1 MKKPILAGACVLAA
15 TVLIVAVGQRI
26 RRQISHPFPAV
37 ETASPS
43 PMASGSVHQSFL
55 YGRVTTIDGASCE
68 GQLRFGGGEEA
79 LWSDLFNGY
88 KLENPWK
95 ENVPPGQLP
104 KEDHSIQIFGLV
116 LVQRE
121 RTVNLAR
128 PFLVR
133 FGQLVRLDAEGRD
146 VFVTLKSGSRQ
157 KLDRFS
163 ASDFDDGV
171 RVWDPTRG
179 VLDLDSLRIRAIE
192 FFEPPGNAPPPAR
205 LYGTVRTGDGTFRGF
220 IQWNRQKSLGTDTL
234 DGQSSGAAVSLR
246 FDTIRTIRRRPPDG
260 VEVLLRDG
268 NEKSLTGSR
277 ETADGNLGLYV
288 DDPRYG
294 RVLVPWDV
302 FQSAEFEPSLAGPGY
317 ADFPPGAPIA
327 GAVTTR
333 TGRRLAGRLV
343 FDLDESEDIETLDA
357 PSRGVD
363 YLIPFGLIASILL
376 PPSAD
381 PDLQPATVILRR
393 GEELRL
399 ERKGDL
405 GPSNAGLLVFV
416 EGLEKAEYVSWASV
430 QRIDFAQSVP
440 RSPTVEKK

>member
-26 RRQISHPFPAV
+26 RRQIAHPFPAV

-55 YGRVTTIDGASCE
+55 YGRVTTIDGDSCE

-79 LWSDLFNGY
+79 LWSDFFNGY
-88 KLENPWK
+88 KLENPWAAAA
-95 ENVPPGQLP
+95 PPGQLP

-116 LVQRE
+116 FIQRE

-128 PFLVR
+128 PFMVR
-133 FGQLVRLDAEGRD
+133 FGNLVRLEAEGRD

-171 RVWDPTRG
+171 RVWDAKRG

-205 LYGTVRTGDGTFRGF
+205 LYGTVRIGDGTFRGF

-246 FDTIRTIRRRPPDG
+246 FDTIRIIRRRPPDG
-260 VEVLLRDG
+260 IEVLLRDG
-268 NEKSLTGSR
+268 YEKSLTGSR
-277 ETADGNLGLYV
+277 ETGDGNLGLYV

-302 FQSAEFEPSLAGPGY
+302 FQSVEFEPSPAGPGY
-317 ADFPPGAPIA
+317 ADFPRGAPLA

-333 TGRRLAGRLV
+333 TGRRLTGRLV
-343 FDLDESEDIETLDA
+343 FDLDESEDFETLDA

-363 YLIPFGLIASILL
+363 YLIPFERIASIVL
-376 PPSAD
+376 PGSAD
-381 PDLQPATVILRR
+381 QDLEHATVILRH

-405 GPSNAGLLVFV
+405 GPGNAGLLVFM

-430 QRIDFAQSVP
+430 ERMDFASPVP
-440 RSPTVEKK
+440 QPPAVEKK